1 MQIATRKK
9 MEYQRDLMKQIED
22 KKQELEALR
31 ERDRIED
38 EKLTKYAHDQYDQQ
52 HQQPLRQH
60 AHGARRFTEGGP

>member
-1 MQIATRKK
+1 

-38 EKLTKYAHDQYDQQ
+38 EKLTKYAHDQYDQ
-52 HQQPLRQH
+52 HQQSQPLPQQ

>member
-1 MQIATRKK
+1 

-38 EKLTKYAHDQYDQQ
+38 EKLTKYAHDQYDQ
-52 HQQPLRQH
+52 HQQVQPMRQH
-60 AHGARRFTEGGP
+60 VHGARRFTEGGP